1 MRNRFFKC
9 SFLTFALILLIS
21 TFAVAQDL
29 DNVTISGKVTDSNGA
44 IIPGA
49 TVTAKL
55 VTTGTERKV
64 QSDDEGRYRFIEL
77 TPGIYK
83 IKVSANN
90 FAPQETKEITAIAAQ
105 NLQQSFSLKPGD
117 VGGTVEV
124 VAGGDEALAVDTTR
138 TIVAGTIT
146 TQQIEE
152 LPNTD
157 RNALNLVLTLGGT
170 SEEAGSVKDL
180 ADDRG
185 QNSRTPPAEQGN
197 FSLSG
202 GTSYSNNI
210 TIDGFDNNDDRGAS
224 DRFQPSLEAIQ
235 EVQVVKN
242 QFSGEYGRASGGRVN
257 ISIKTGTNKFH
268 GRLYGNYRDNNFNAN
283 SWYNNS
289 RRLDRPSLVELNP
302 GFNFGGP
309 VIIPFGEGKSIY
321 DGHNK
326 TFFFVNYEYLK
337 LRDTTLVDTY
347 VPVVGNPRFILPAGN
362 SACLALG
369 GICTDQLSGAAIS
382 PYRSFLITPNVT
394 HSFTSTLK
402 HIFNDKNDI
411 VFGLTNGRKNNKRT
425 NGTAVTRLDDA
436 VQAKIS
442 QTTAYNVNYNH
453 TFNANLINNLR
464 SQYSIFTPSF
474 QTDAPDDPVV
484 LIGYRGPTTNTLD
497 PVTISSTLITGNSTS
512 SVTGVSSAFAQAR
525 KEKKWQFADSLT
537 YVVGRHTL
545 TTGFDTQSINSQA
558 TVLTD
563 ATGTFNFANML
574 TYQQNTLSRY
584 RQNYGN
590 FQDVKNTYYGFF
602 LQDSMRL
609 FSNLTLSYG
618 LRYERETAVSD
629 NNNFGPRLGMAWG
642 NKKGSGVV
650 RFGAG
655 IFYNKVLLRT
665 VGDSIQNTNSGLI
678 SFDTNTVGPN
688 ATDPR
693 RIEIL
698 KVIAQRF
705 PNKYASIADLQ
716 RAALVGCANF
726 AALNPTGTL
735 PCIASTG
742 TTGNVSTSGNPL
754 RTIEPNLRIPE
765 SYQFNV
771 GYERD
776 LGKGFVFEANYTWNK
791 TSHLWRDSNPNA
803 PRLPT
808 GFADWTA
815 YLRAN
820 PYTFTNFN
828 GTVRTYQFYLG
839 STTDTSGVSTSQ
851 TTQAT
856 CSTTATVT
864 CFVNLNTTSASS
876 TSPSTSNSTTGGT
889 AVNSVGGPIGIALA
903 AIARFRPDQTVQ
915 ETSRIGSRGSAF
927 YQGLV
932 LELRSR
938 RHNFGGFGTTFRSSY
953 TLSSTKDDGLNN
965 TANAE
970 IDGDFN
976 REWAR
981 SVQDRRHAFALAGTF
996 DMPEWL
1002 GKLRFSP
1009 IVRWKSSNPFGLG
1022 DGGSDRNLD
1031 DVSTDRL
1038 NFTGNLKD
1046 IVFRKPG
1053 SAFPIDLAN
1062 QFALA
1067 PIGAKGGNLPRNAGT
1082 GPSFYLFDL
1091 SVTREFKITERIKF
1105 RPNIQFGNILNA
1117 AVFSYGGD
1125 FIDFSGL
1132 GLNVDPST
1140 QTAAQLAA
1148 QIVNRANFLVPSRTY
1163 RQRDIRVGF
1172 RLDF

>member
-1 MRNRFFKC
+1 MRNRFFKL
-9 SFLTFALILLIS
+9 SLLTCALILSIS
-21 TFAVAQDL
+21 TFSVAQDL
-29 DNVTISGKVTDSNGA
+29 DNVTISGKVTDSNNQ
-44 IIPGA
+44 IILGA
-49 TVTAKL
+49 TVTAKFI
-55 VTTGTERKV
+55 TTGIERSV
-64 QSDDEGRYRFIEL
+64 QTDDEGRYRLINL
-77 TPGIYK
+77 PPGSYK
-83 IKVSANN
+83 LKVTAAN
-90 FAPQETKEITAIAAQ
+90 FAPQETKELTTVAAQ
-105 NLQQSFSLKPGD
+105 NVQFNFSLKPGE
-117 VGGTVEV
+117 VSGAVEV

-138 TIVAGTIT
+138 TIVAGTLT

-210 TIDGFDNNDDRGAS
+210 TIDGFDNNDDRAAS
-224 DRFQPSLEAIQ
+224 DRFQPSIEAIQ

-242 QFSGEYGRASGGRVN
+242 QFSSEYGRASGGRVN
-257 ISIKTGTNKFH
+257 IAIKTGTNKFH
-268 GRLYGNYRDNNFNAN
+268 GRVYGNYRDNNFNAN

-347 VPVVGNPRFILPAGN
+347 VPVVGNPRFSLPAGN
-362 SACLALG
+362 AACIALSG
-369 GICTDQLSGAAIS
+369 VCTDQLSGAAIS
-382 PYRSFLITPNVT
+382 PYRSFLITPNLT

-425 NGTAVTRLDDA
+425 NGTTVTRLDDA

-442 QTTAYNVNYNH
+442 QTTAYNINYNH
-453 TFNANLINNLR
+453 TFNSNLINNFR

-484 LIGYRGPTTNTLD
+484 LIAYRAPTTNSLD
-497 PVTISSTLITGNSTS
+497 PITISSTLITGNSTS

-525 KEKKWQFADSLT
+525 KEKKWQFVDSLT
-537 YVVGRHTL
+537 YVTGRHTL
-545 TTGFDTQSINSQA
+545 IAGFDTQSIKSVA

-563 ATGTFNFANML
+563 ATGTFNFANVL
-574 TYQQNTLSRY
+574 DYQQNRLSRY

-602 LQDSMRL
+602 LQDGMRL
-609 FSNLTLSYG
+609 FSNLTLNYG

-642 NKKGSGVV
+642 NKKGNGVV

-678 SFDTNTVGPN
+678 SFDTNTIGTG
-688 ATDPR
+688 ATDSR
-693 RIEIL
+693 RIAIL
-698 KVIAQRF
+698 AAIAQQF
-705 PNKYASIADLQ
+705 PNNYASIADLQ
-716 RAALVGCANF
+716 SLAARVC
-726 AALNPTGTL
+726 PTVVL
-735 PCIASTG
+735 PLGPCTSTTG

-754 RTIEPNLRIPE
+754 RSVEPNLRIPE
-765 SYQFNV
+765 SYQFNI

-803 PRLPT
+803 PRLPS

-820 PYTFTNFN
+820 PYTFTNTN

-839 STTDTSGVSTSQ
+839 STTDTTGVSTSQ
-851 TTQAT
+851 TTQTA
-856 CSTTATVT
+856 CSTTTAVT
-864 CFVNLNTTSASS
+864 CFVNLNTTSISS
-876 TSPSTSNSTTGGT
+876 TAPASAVTGLNG
-889 AVNSVGGPIGIALA
+889 NSVGGPIGLALA
-903 AIARFRPDQTVQ
+903 AIARFRPDQTVE

-932 LELRSR
+932 VELRSR

-996 DMPEWL
+996 DMPKWL

-1009 IVRWKSSNPFGLG
+1009 LVRWKSSNPFGLG

-1031 DVSTDRL
+1031 DVGTDRL
-1038 NFTGNLKD
+1038 NFSGNLKD

-1053 SAFPIDLAN
+1053 SAFPIDLAK

-1067 PIGAKGGNLPRNAGT
+1067 PIGAKSGNLPRNAGT

-1091 SVTREFKITERIKF
+1091 SVTREFKINERIKF

-1132 GLNVDPST
+1132 GDLNADPST
-1140 QTAAQLAA
+1140 LTAT
-1148 QIVNRANFLVPSRTY
+1148 QISNRANFLVPSRTY
-1163 RQRDIRVGF
+1163 RQRDIRLGF